1 MNVIVSLMAAG
12 AKKNFSKE
20 EFRRIRKEADAHY
33 RRLVSENK
41 DAPKALKQHTGMN
54 IFPAIAVYKTLVR
67 HGMEKEAATDVV
79 RQFFVKIC
87 GIMFKP
93 VSWYQHIGGNY
104 HRYPAGMVKNSLRD
118 FSPDAGFEY
127 RMPEKVNPAVARFDI
142 VSTAPR
148 MNSSHRRSE
157 FPLFLGLPDRI
168 NTFLLIP
175 VDLPDNC
182 DQTAVSGVRAPF
194 PSTRLLQRVHH
205 HSAPQI
211 SGQDH
216 PEGLCQLSVFS

>member
-20 EFRRIRKEADAHY
+20 EFKRIRKEADARY

-41 DAPKALKQHTGMN
+41 DEPKALKQHTGMN

-67 HGMEKEAATDVV
+67 HGMEKEAAADVV

-127 RMPEKVNPAVARFDI
+127 RMPEKVNPAFCDSDDAKYGNLHKNLKWARTGTIGKGASCCDFRIIDI
-142 VSTAPR
+142 SR
-148 MNSSHRRSE
+148 C
-157 FPLFLGLPDRI
+157 PDYK
-168 NTFLLIP
+168 
-175 VDLPDNC
+175 D
-182 DQTAVSGVRAPF
+182 
-194 PSTRLLQRVHH
+194 
-205 HSAPQI
+205 
-211 SGQDH
+211 
-216 PEGLCQLSVFS
+216 

>member
-127 RMPEKVNPAVARFDI
+127 RMPEKVNPAVARFDE
-142 VSTAPR
+142 SE
-148 MNSSHRRSE
+148 RRH
-157 FPLFLGLPDRI
+157 
-168 NTFLLIP
+168 P
-175 VDLPDNC
+175 VQEEEKIKVENIQGKVLCIGAEDDVLWI
-182 DQTAVSGVRAPF
+182 RANIYG
-194 PSTRLLQRVHH
+194 
-205 HSAPQI
+205 AWKN
-211 SGQDH
+211 D
-216 PEGLCQLSVFS
+216 

>member
-20 EFRRIRKEADAHY
+20 EFRRIRKEADARY

-41 DAPKALKQHTGMN
+41 DEPKALKQHTGMN

-104 HRYPAGMVKNSLRD
+104 HR
-118 FSPDAGFEY
+118 
-127 RMPEKVNPAVARFDI
+127 
-142 VSTAPR
+142 
-148 MNSSHRRSE
+148 
-157 FPLFLGLPDRI
+157 
-168 NTFLLIP
+168 
-175 VDLPDNC
+175 
-182 DQTAVSGVRAPF
+182 
-194 PSTRLLQRVHH
+194 
-205 HSAPQI
+205 
-211 SGQDH
+211 
-216 PEGLCQLSVFS
+216 